1 MNYATRKDQLPE
13 STVLKIKTILKSI
26 NIEPT
31 IRHVC
36 EKEVRAINEH
46 YGGFTRTA
54 IVS

>member
-13 STVLKIKTILKSI
+13 NTVLKIKTILKSI

-36 EKEVRAINEH
+36 EKK
-46 YGGFTRTA
+46 
-54 IVS
+54 